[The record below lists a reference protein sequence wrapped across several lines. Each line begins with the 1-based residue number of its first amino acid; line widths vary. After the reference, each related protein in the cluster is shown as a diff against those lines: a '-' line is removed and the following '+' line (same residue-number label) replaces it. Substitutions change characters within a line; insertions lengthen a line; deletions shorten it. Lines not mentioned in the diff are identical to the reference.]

1 MHSSNSDRTL
11 ELVGAAGFFL
21 FAAGQAFQAYV
32 LAGAPPPDDLAA
44 NIRFDLT
51 AANQAR
57 LMILFAGF
65 LLFPAGYIAAA
76 RRMAGRGWPSVAL
89 VWLSLFVGFELL
101 NRGYEL
107 ANVLGWERAWL
118 SATDEAVR
126 GKLAAHVVAFGE
138 LQATAT
144 LLILPCYALG
154 SAALAI
160 APAGRGRWAV
170 LARLGLALNAIRAT
184 LRFGSLVLGI
194 GFLAPVTDAIFFPVI
209 IFQYVALGVWLALP
223 QRDPATDGRDEH
235 LSSM

>member
-1 MHSSNSDRTL
+1 MHSSRSDRTL

-44 NIRFDLT
+44 TIRFDLT

-57 LMILFAGF
+57 LLVLFAGF
-65 LLFPAGYIAAA
+65 LLFPAGYVAAA
-76 RRMAGRGWPSVAL
+76 RRMAGRGWALVGL

-107 ANVLGWERAWL
+107 ASVLGWERAWL

-126 GKLAAHVVAFGE
+126 GALAAHVVAFGE

-144 LLILPCYALG
+144 LLILPCYTLG

-160 APAGRGRWAV
+160 GLTRGDRWGG

-184 LRFGSLVLGI
+184 LRFGALVLGI
-194 GFLAPVTDAIFFPVI
+194 GFLAPVSDAIFYPVI

-223 QRDPATDGRDEH
+223 RPE
-235 LSSM
+235 